1 MAGCGATTATPTKP
15 PTTAVWLRRAPID
28 KDAVAAR
35 VDGVTIL
42 VADVDRHIGAE
53 TAAQIKQT
61 ADPEAR
67 EVLRAT
73 ERGRVLQDMI
83 DRKLL
88 VAAAVALGIQTSDAD
103 IDAALAE
110 IRRQNND
117 MTEVQLKEVI
127 AAQGLSLQDYRRE
140 LGEQIQVVRYL
151 NQQAP
156 PPEPRDAA
164 AKRITARLRL
174 QAKIKIE
181 LPTVV
186 VGGFGASEL
195 LATADLASV
204 LGHALPKFD
213 AGPMDRDE
221 PTSDTYD
228 SWHFRAI
235 GRAETFDLAV
245 RVWRL
250 PAKELEQRWNEM
262 HAQLPDVHDETGLAD
277 ASFRASGDDIFGRA
291 YIDRKA
297 SIIVLL
303 SCGSGLCAST
313 DQALAIAKL
322 VHERQGSLKPR

>member
-1 MAGCGATTATPTKP
+1 MAGCGATTATPAKHT
-15 PTTAVWLRRAPID
+15 TTAIRPKPAPID

-42 VADVDRHIGAE
+42 IAEVDRHIGAE
-53 TAAQIKQT
+53 TAARIKQT

-88 VAAAVALGIQTSDAD
+88 VAAAVALGIQSSDAD

-117 MTEVQLKEVI
+117 MTEVQLKAVI

-181 LPTVV
+181 LPTVAL
-186 VGGFGASEL
+186 GGFGASAL
-195 LATADLASV
+195 LATADLESV

-213 AGPMDRDE
+213 AGPMDNDE
-221 PTSDTYD
+221 PPSATYD
-228 SWHFRAI
+228 SWHFRAV
-235 GRAETFDLAV
+235 GQPETSDLAV

-250 PAKELEQRWNEM
+250 GAKELQQRWDEM

-277 ASFRASGDDIFGRA
+277 ASFRASGDDIFGRV

-297 SIIVLL
+297 SLIVLL

-313 DQALAIAKL
+313 DQALAILKL
-322 VHERQGSLKPR
+322 VHDHQSRLKPR